1 MAFSGYVHPEL
12 FDLNN
17 KASFDLKNKKL
28 IKKLLVPE
36 CQNYDVKLRNFWYLV
51 PIQVSYKKGVYMLW
65 EHEKRGTST

>member
-36 CQNYDVKLRNFWYLV
+36 CQNYEVKLRNF
-51 PIQVSYKKGVYMLW
+51 
-65 EHEKRGTST
+65 